1 MTDPW
6 AVSLLFRPVTPLSS
20 FPSLNTLLSS
30 LTLCQFIRSLLLYF
44 NPAPHLST
52 ALPLPLSI
60 HQCFAA
66 SVPCSHR
73 SLILLALVGDERG
86 FCLPPAAV
94 TWRHTRGDSQI
105 EDGIAAL
112 CCVLPRKEFTACGRG
127 EQTCLFVN
135 ENITSL
141 FPSLFTVIFIYV

>member
-1 MTDPW
+1 MEPQYENWCSCSVVSLFFSMTDPR
-6 AVSLLFRPVTPLSS
+6 AGSLFFRPVTPLSS
-20 FPSLNTLLSS
+20 FPPLNTLLSS

-44 NPAPHLST
+44 NPAPHLSA

-60 HQCFAA
+60 LQCFAA

-73 SLILLALVGDERG
+73 SLILLPLVGDERG

-105 EDGIAAL
+105 EDGNRRYFAAPAL
-112 CCVLPRKEFTACGRG
+112 GRNSLRVGG
-127 EQTCLFVN
+127 ENRLVY
-135 ENITSL
+135 L
-141 FPSLFTVIFIYV
+141 